1 MSRVSGQCRSVLRDL
16 HHTRGHLA
24 YGPLSS
30 QSPSMDAGSQS
41 RPGAMAAS
49 TTRGARSRLGTAH
62 LPPSGCHRR
71 PRIGCHR
78 RPRIER
84 TTARL
89 APAGRKRSAAE
100 PVRST
105 SCIHGSET
113 SSSQARQRYGLRP
126 WAPNDHKPDRNPA
139 RLAPMGPK
147 RPAAER
153 VGSTSGAHG
162 SRRRPAFGVQERRLA
177 PTGPKRPA
185 VTHNA
190 DACGARGSETISAA
204 KPAGGAGPA
213 SVASRP
219 PS

>member
-1 MSRVSGQCRSVLRDL
+1 MRTALSHHSL
-16 HHTRGHLA
+16 HPWTR
-24 YGPLSS
+24 
-30 QSPSMDAGSQS
+30 GSQS

-62 LPPSGCHRR
+62 LAPSGCHRR

-84 TTARL
+84 TSGRL

-105 SCIHGSET
+105 SCTHGSET

-126 WAPNDHKPDRNPA
+126 WAPNDHKPDRNPL

-147 RPAAER
+147 RATVR
-153 VGSTSGAHG
+153 HDSGTDCAHG
-162 SRRRPAFGVQERRLA
+162 PQTTTSPTETHYISRHGSQTTGRDAQRRCAR
-177 PTGPKRPA
+177 
-185 VTHNA
+185 
-190 DACGARGSETISAA
+190 GARGSETISAA